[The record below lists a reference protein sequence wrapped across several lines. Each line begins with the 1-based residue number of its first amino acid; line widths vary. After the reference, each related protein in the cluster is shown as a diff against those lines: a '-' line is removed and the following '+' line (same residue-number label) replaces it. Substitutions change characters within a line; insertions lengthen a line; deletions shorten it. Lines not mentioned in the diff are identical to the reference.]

1 MNWDEFPGLAQVA
14 IWTVAL
20 LTAGLAAVS
29 VALSYDAAYHLVL
42 AHGHY
47 SPAASK
53 IYPLILDGGLLIAEL
68 TAITMASLQPYMR
81 RNVKRWPF
89 TAIAIMTLAGVASI
103 WMNLLHVGNDKIGW
117 LIAALPPVF
126 MILSFQM
133 LVVIVR
139 RASEAMGHELFEVPA
154 VREAGRT
161 LRGKIRRTSGAGRA
175 SAKIPKSDTPA
186 LERNKADIIR
196 TYLRELPAGQL
207 QRATKSSVTADLD
220 ARGVRVDETWTSR
233 ILSEVRSER
242 NGNG

>member
-47 SPAASK
+47 SPKASK
-53 IYPLILDGGLLIAEL
+53 VYPLILDGGLLIAEL

-89 TAIAIMTLAGVASI
+89 TAIAIMALAGTGSI
-103 WMNLLHVGNDKIGW
+103 WMNVLHVGNDKIGW

-161 LRGKIRRTSGAGRA
+161 LRGKIRRPASPRSGQNGHQSIAEIAREKLRRKGDHDLARTTA
-175 SAKIPKSDTPA
+175 SSLVK
-186 LERNKADIIR
+186 
-196 TYLRELPAGQL
+196 ELQAEGIKMDRSWANQ
-207 QRATKSSVTADLD
+207 AVA
-220 ARGVRVDETWTSR
+220 
-233 ILSEVRSER
+233 EVRSEKGIST
-242 NGNG
+242 NGSRR